1 MIELK
6 NICRKFK
13 DFEMSDISLNIK
25 KGEYHVLV
33 GPSGAGKTLLL
44 NLIAGFVKPD
54 SGNIILNGV
63 DITNLLPQ
71 NRNVSYLFQDL
82 ALFPHLS
89 VEENVAFP
97 LKIRKMKK
105 LDIAAQVKKYL
116 EFTDVLHLKDRRI
129 SKLSGGE
136 KQRVALARNLITE
149 SGILMLD
156 EPFSAID
163 TQLRLSLKKLL
174 KKISDYGVTIIHVTH
189 NPEEAIS
196 LAHKISVVE
205 NGKIIS
211 SGTYKEVFSKPLN
224 MFMAGF
230 SGYKNFYKVV
240 KVSREQTSCFVYIAL
255 ENKPEKAIRIEILN
269 VENVYIKSAIIQ
281 TTDIIMSE
289 DKIVSSARNSFKG
302 IVQSIF
308 KVESAYEVE
317 IDVGVP
323 VWVKLSESSLK
334 ELNITF
340 GKEMW
345 VSFKASA
352 VLVF

>member
-1 MIELK
+1 MIELNK
-6 NICRKFK
+6 INSKFK
-13 DFEMSDISLNIK
+13 DFELSDISLNIK

-44 NLIAGFVKPD
+44 NIIAGFVKPD
-54 SGNIILNGV
+54 SGRIILNNS
-63 DITNLLPQ
+63 DITDLLPQ

-82 ALFPHLS
+82 ALFPHLT

-105 LDIAAQVKKYL
+105 QEISTQVKKYL
-116 EFTDVLHLKDRRI
+116 EFTDVLHLKDRSI

-163 TQLRLSLKKLL
+163 TQLKLSLKKLL

-196 LAHKISVVE
+196 LAHKITVVE

-230 SGYKNFYKVV
+230 SGFKNFFKVKSIFREGDSLFV
-240 KVSREQTSCFVYIAL
+240 DVVSENNNDNSIRFEISGKPDTDLNSVIIDSSNIIL
-255 ENKPEKAIRIEILN
+255 SENKL
-269 VENVYIKSAIIQ
+269 
-281 TTDIIMSE
+281 
-289 DKIVSSARNSFKG
+289 VSSARNSFEG
-302 IVQSIF
+302 IV
-308 KVESAYEVE
+308 ESVFRVDSAFEVE
-317 IDVGVP
+317 MNVGIP
-323 VWVKLSESSLK
+323 LWVKLTENSYN
-334 ELNITF
+334 ELGIEE
-340 GKEMW
+340 GKKMW
-345 VSFKASA
+345 ISFKASA
-352 VLVF
+352 VSVF

>member
-6 NICRKFK
+6 NIRRKFK
-13 DFEMSDISLNIK
+13 DFELSDISLNIS

-54 SGNIILNGV
+54 SGRIILNNS
-63 DITNLLPQ
+63 DITDLLPQ

-89 VEENVAFP
+89 VEENVAFS
-97 LKIRKMKK
+97 LKIKKMKK
-105 LDIAAQVKKYL
+105 QDVSAQVKKYL
-116 EFTDVLHLKDRRI
+116 EFTDVLHLKDRSI

-163 TQLRLSLKKLL
+163 TQLKLSLKKLL

-196 LAHKISVVE
+196 LAHKITVVE

-224 MFMAGF
+224 MFIAGF
-230 SGYKNFYKVV
+230 SGYKNFFKVNSV
-240 KVSREQTSCFVYIAL
+240 FREGDSLFVDVVI
-255 ENKPEKAIRIEILN
+255 ENSTDNSVRFEIPNKPDTDLN
-269 VENVYIKSAIIQ
+269 SIII
-281 TTDIIMSE
+281 DSSN
-289 DKIVSSARNSFKG
+289 IVLSDNKLISSARNSYEG
-302 IVQSIF
+302 IVESVF
-308 KVESAYEVE
+308 RVDSAYDVE
-317 IDVGVP
+317 MNIGIP
-323 VWVKLSESSLK
+323 VWVKLTESSFN
-334 ELNITF
+334 ELGIEK
-340 GKEMW
+340 GKRMW
-345 VSFKASA
+345 ISFKASA
-352 VLVF
+352 VSVF